1 MVNEING
8 QQVGQG
14 GITQTPPV
22 VVEENST
29 PAIPTE
35 NVTDIITDPVGD
47 PATDVESGGDAIP
60 SENEATDAKEPPVA
74 PAQDEAE
81 VLKAKLAEYE
91 LKEQE
96 ALELRSRL
104 GITDT
109 NTEAIHLDT
118 VEATIQNQA
127 QQKFI
132 QLCNKFGV
140 DYSPEKIDASS
151 QALLEKDPKAY
162 YEFKAEG
169 EYLYR
174 DVQAKRDQIKIT
186 RTNHEIN
193 SFVQENQPLIEN
205 SPVVKML
212 VSDYIQNNGMNM
224 VNPRQELGSLMEA
237 IKLVYAEA
245 MQVGQLTA
253 QGKQVVD
260 DKSGISGGV
269 ATASTPSYPLSD
281 GTKIFTRDEIKA
293 MDTATF
299 NKYEKEIEKQYL
311 NGLIK

>member
-1 MVNEING
+1 MEQNG
-8 QQVGQG
+8 QQVEQG
-14 GITQTPPV
+14 GITQTPPTM
-22 VVEENST
+22 VEENNT
-29 PAIPTE
+29 PAISTE
-35 NVTDIITDPVGD
+35 NVTDVINESAGAPVTSDKLDGD
-47 PATDVESGGDAIP
+47 TLPPEGES
-60 SENEATDAKEPPVA
+60 TDAKEVLTLQT
-74 PAQDEAE
+74 QDEAE
-81 VLKAKLAEYE
+81 TLKAKLAEYE

-96 ALELRSRL
+96 ALELRNRL
-104 GITDT
+104 GIKDT

-127 QQKFI
+127 QQQWI
-132 QLCNKFGV
+132 TLCNKFGV
-140 DYSPEKIDASS
+140 DFSPENVDSS
-151 QALLEKDPKAY
+151 SKALLEKDPKAY

-169 EYLYR
+169 ENLYR
-174 DVQAKRDQIKIT
+174 DVQFKREQIQTT

-224 VNPRQELGSLMEA
+224 VNPKQELGNLLEA

-253 QGKQVVD
+253 QSNQLTS

-269 ATASTPSYPLSD
+269 ATATTPSYPLND
-281 GTKIFTRDEIKA
+281 GTKVFTRDEIKS

-299 NKYEKEIEKQYL
+299 NKYEKEIERQYL